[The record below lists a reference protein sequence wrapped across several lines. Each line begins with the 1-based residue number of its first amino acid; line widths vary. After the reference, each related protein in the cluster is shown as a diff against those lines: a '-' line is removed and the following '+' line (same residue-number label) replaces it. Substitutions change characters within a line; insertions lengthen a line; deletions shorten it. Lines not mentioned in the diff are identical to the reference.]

1 MKFFTLLIAAFFAVQ
16 LNAQDVKGYYITVSG
31 NKTEGFFKYGDFYD
45 AESLKFKQSR
55 NDDYKG
61 FSNDVVEYGMYD
73 DNLKFEKHVVQVDV
87 SGNDSFEKN
96 PELQTRTVF
105 LNVLIEGNATL
116 YSYTKDYKT
125 IFFFNTKAKPQ
136 EVTHLIYKKYKIS
149 DSETKENTG
158 FRQQL
163 YNAVRCDG
171 QYVSDFKDIMYDKK
185 QLMDVFKNYNSC
197 KGYKS
202 VIYGPKKKSGFN
214 YSVFAGVNNLNV
226 GISYA
231 FPAVDNQSKINYNF
245 GSEVTYVFHS
255 ERPALF
261 FRVEYELLTSDVVDS
276 YDQGYNVLES
286 TYKIKGSAL
295 NFIFGPRY
303 NFLLSEKSSIL
314 ADAGFCF
321 SQPFG
326 DIKKTTIIYPVNNG
340 EPYSGDHNEYN
351 LTTGFGINLGV
362 GYTFDKK
369 YGIVF
374 RYLTNRNYL
383 EGQHSSFKTKINRVG
398 IEFKYTFY

>member
-1 MKFFTLLIAAFFAVQ
+1 MKFFTFFATLFFVVQ
-16 LNAQDVKGYYITVSG
+16 LNAQDIKGYYVTESG

-45 AESLKFKQSR
+45 TPSLKFKQSK
-55 NDDYKG
+55 NDDYKSL
-61 FSNDVVEYGMYD
+61 SNDVVEYGTD
-73 DNLKFEKHVVQVDV
+73 EDNLKFEKHLVQIDI
-87 SGNDSFEKN
+87 SGNDSYEKD
-96 PELQTRTVF
+96 PELLTQTVF
-105 LNVLIEGNATL
+105 LNVLLEGNATL

-125 IFFFNTKAKPQ
+125 TFFFNTKAKPE
-136 EVTHLIYKKYKIS
+136 EVTQLIYKKYKIS
-149 DSETKENTG
+149 DTETRENAG

-163 YNAVRCDG
+163 YNAVRCDK
-171 QYVSDFKDIMYDKK
+171 QYVSDFTGIMYDKK
-185 QLMDVFKNYNSC
+185 QLMDVFKKYNSC
-197 KGYKS
+197 NGSKS
-202 VIYGPKKKSGFN
+202 VIYGPKKKSDFK

-231 FPAVDNQSKINYNF
+231 FPSVDSQSTVNYNF
-245 GSEVTYVFHS
+245 GGEVAYVFRS
-255 ERPALF
+255 GGPALF

-295 NFIFGPRY
+295 NFVFGPRY
-303 NFLLSEKSSIL
+303 NFFLSEKSSIV

-326 DIKKTTIIYPVNNG
+326 DIKKTTMIYPVNDG
-340 EPYSGDHNEYN
+340 TPYSGDHNEYN
-351 LTTGFGINLGV
+351 LRTAFGINLGV

-369 YGIVF
+369 YGIAF

-383 EGQHSSFKTKINRVG
+383 EDTYSTFKTKISRVG
-398 IEFKYTFY
+398 VELKYTFN